1 MWLKPEFSS
10 ETIEEEALEHI
21 QSMRNK
27 IIIKYNTLNKEKKTI
42 NQELSIKQ
50 KYLSEMKAK

>member
-27 IIIKYNTLNKEKKTI
+27 IIIKYNTLNKEKTL

>member
-27 IIIKYNTLNKEKKTI
+27 IIIKYNTLNKEKTL
-42 NQELSIKQ
+42 NQELSIK
-50 KYLSEMKAK
+50 